1 MNGKKQS
8 SDKDQYILWYLIYK
22 KDCYGKAMGKD
33 SLLIYETEL
42 IGSLYEKNTDFYFAS
57 SIKTNS
63 ELIVDLIV
71 KVK

>member
-1 MNGKKQS
+1 
-8 SDKDQYILWYLIYK
+8 
-22 KDCYGKAMGKD
+22 MGKD